1 MMGFSNAE
9 RAAIRSEFRKVAA
22 ERYRYHVIPYRN
34 RWVVV
39 ESGAP
44 AERRVTRTRDA
55 AIQQARELA
64 AAFKG
69 EVIVHR
75 KDGRIHE
82 RVSFRDPAE

>member
-1 MMGFSNAE
+1 MGFSNAE

-39 ESGAP
+39 ESSAP
-44 AERRVTRTRDA
+44 TERWVIRTRDA
-55 AIQQARELA
+55 ALQQARELA
-64 AAFKG
+64 MTFKG

-75 KDGRIHE
+75 KDGRVQDRI
-82 RVSFRDPAE
+82 SFRDSAE

>member
-1 MMGFSNAE
+1 MGFSNAE

-39 ESGAP
+39 ESGDP
-44 AERRVTRTRDA
+44 TERRVIRTRDA

-64 AAFKG
+64 VAFKG

-75 KDGRIHE
+75 KDGRIQD
-82 RVSFRDPAE
+82 RISFRDPVE